1 MTDLY
6 SLELYDTLM
15 MDAIE
20 QSDIRLVKHIIKKV
34 QQFSPSE
41 TSAVFNKALNQAA
54 EHGFLE
60 AVQLLIPLSNPQDNG
75 SSALRW
81 AATYG
86 HTECVRTLI
95 PVSNPGD
102 EKSHALTLAAE
113 GGHAQCVELLMAV
126 SKPKDMYS
134 NALKAASEGGHV
146 ECVQLLVEVSDFHTE
161 SLIRAVKNGFFK
173 SADILCPYADME
185 KSVKIMKDV
194 GVGDLKIQWLEDK
207 IVERNNLR
215 LNTTLTSE
223 LKVLGVE
230 RSRLKI

>member
-1 MTDLY
+1 MSITH
-6 SLELYDTLM
+6 SLSDDMER
-15 MDAIE
+15 AIVE
-20 QSDIRLVKHIIKKV
+20 RNLACVADIVCRV
-34 QQFSPSE
+34 QT
-41 TSAVFNKALNQAA
+41 TSQDSNIGFFNIALNIAA

-60 AVQLLIPLSNPQDNG
+60 AVQLFIPLSNPKDNG

-86 HTECVRTLI
+86 HTECVKTLI

-113 GGHAQCVELLMAV
+113 GGHAHCVELLMAV

-146 ECVQLLVEVSDFHTE
+146 ECVRLLVEVSDFHTE
-161 SLIRAVKNGFFK
+161 CLVRAVKNGFFE
-173 SADILCPYADME
+173 AAEILCPYANMD
-185 KSVKIMKDV
+185 KAVSVMHDV

-207 IVERNNLR
+207 IVERNNYQ
-215 LNTTLTSE
+215 LNATLTSALE
-223 LKVLGVE
+223 PLGVE